1 MAKDMK
7 NKNLPN
13 RKKLLNSNWTAIK
26 PVSKEK
32 HFTVTEVELSEKDP
46 QVILSIVLTAVMT
59 KTSYKIDYQELA
71 DELKWQQ
78 GWK

>member
-26 PVSKEK
+26 PTNKEK
-32 HFTVTEVELSEKDP
+32 HFTITKVEVSEKDP
-46 QVILSIVLTAVMT
+46 QIILFIVLTAVMT
-59 KTSYKIDYQELA
+59 KTNYKTDYQALT
-71 DELKWQQ
+71 DESKWQH